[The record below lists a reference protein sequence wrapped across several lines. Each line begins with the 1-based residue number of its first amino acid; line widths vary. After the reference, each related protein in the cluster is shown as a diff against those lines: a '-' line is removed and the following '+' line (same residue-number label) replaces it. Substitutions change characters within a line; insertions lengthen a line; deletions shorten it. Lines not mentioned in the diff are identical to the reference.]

1 MESLQTI
8 FLPLWHTIE
17 ELLPSR
23 QAGITAATSFMLI
36 FAAEIGD
43 KSQLVCMTLASK
55 YRPAPVLLGAGAAFM
70 VLNMLAV
77 AFGLA
82 LSKWLPP
89 YVVAGTVALLFGLFG
104 WQAVTAKASGNGD
117 DLAKTKSSGNIFL
130 TTFVMITLAEF
141 GDKTQLAVAAL
152 SSSGQPYAIW
162 SGATLA
168 LILTS
173 AIGIVLGRTLLKKL
187 PLTLIHKISGLL
199 FLVLATLAAYKAAK
213 LLPTGW
219 MQ

>member
-1 MESLQTI
+1 
-8 FLPLWHTIE
+8 
-17 ELLPSR
+17 
-23 QAGITAATSFMLI
+23 MLI

-168 LILTS
+168 LISTS

-187 PLTLIHKISGLL
+187 PLTSIHKISGLL